1 MQQHTFRQTFRRLGV
16 SPNVVWTIVPA
27 VSTPLENA
35 VFALYSGKKPA
46 SAQKNSLYYRF
57 AGNHFKFAFKT
68 ALSLAENRFW
78 DRPSMGF
85 CIDWL

>member
-46 SAQKNSLYYRF
+46 SAQKIHCIIDSQ
-57 AGNHFKFAFKT
+57 AT
-68 ALSLAENRFW
+68 ILSLRLKLLC
-78 DRPSMGF
+78 P
-85 CIDWL
+85 